1 MSATPPAAN
10 PSPLLE
16 TEALTKYFPIV
27 RSIAEVVGRKP
38 GRAIHAVDG
47 VNLVVNAG
55 ETVGLIGE
63 SGSGKTTLG
72 WVVARLHDPTDGALR
87 FEGKDVFALE
97 GGELRHWRRNV
108 QVVFQDPVGS
118 LDPRLKVWQVVGE
131 PLRAQNQMER
141 WFARNE
147 PKRVVREY
155 RTKVRKE
162 RERLRLEYRPDL
174 KARQFLT
181 TEYEKGVAQRAKARD
196 EARRRLDRDYEVA
209 IARADK
215 MKPAPEDLK
224 RVEAE
229 YRAALERAKKA
240 GMPPKQRQE
249 ILYQFRP
256 DLKERNRLTNEYDAE
271 LARRTKLRTEEEKRL
286 GKEFK
291 VARKAAKKRKLP
303 PEEKKRRY
311 AEYRTFV
318 KVARKAARKP
328 KLPPEEKM
336 RRYEGYRALA
346 KTLPPPPV
354 IPKIPVPP
362 MISNAQI
369 RRRVAEALPLVGLM
383 PAILDQYPH
392 EFSGGGRQRIS
403 LARALIV
410 NPKLIIL
417 DEPTSALDVAVQAQI
432 LNRLVELQRERGIAY
447 ILITHNVA
455 AVRFVADRVAVMYL
469 GQIVELWPVR
479 EVLERPVHPYTKALL
494 AALPVADVRRRR
506 TRYRIGGDIPTL
518 VDPKPGCRFAPRCPF
533 AEDQCQLNDPVL
545 QPRPGAPSHQ
555 VACLRAEQVAGVS
568 PADLLQEGGGAA
580 ATVKAAASGALAAG

>member
-1 MSATPPAAN
+1 VTASPPSDNA
-10 PSPLLE
+10 PPLLE

-38 GRAIHAVDG
+38 ARAIHAVDG
-47 VNLVVNAG
+47 VNLVVRAG

-72 WVVARLHDPTDGALR
+72 WVVARLHEPTEGVLR
-87 FEGKDVFALE
+87 FEGKDVLALE
-97 GGELRHWRRNV
+97 GSELRHWRHNV

-118 LDPRLKVWQVVGE
+118 LDPRLKVWQVIGE
-131 PLRAQNQMER
+131 PLRAQNQLAR
-141 WFARNE
+141 WYARNE
-147 PKRVVREY
+147 PKRVRREY
-155 RTKVRKE
+155 RTMVRKE
-162 RERLRLEYRPDL
+162 RERLWLEYRPDL

-181 TEYEKGVAQRAKARD
+181 TEYEKGVAARAKASD
-196 EARRRLDRDYEVA
+196 ADRRRLDQDHE
-209 IARADK
+209 IALVRADK
-215 MKPAPEDLK
+215 LKPPPADLK

-229 YRAALERAKKA
+229 YRAALQRAKRA
-240 GMPPKQRQE
+240 GLPAQE
-249 ILYQFRP
+249 REQILYQYRP
-256 DLKERNRLTNEYDAE
+256 DLKERKRVSAEYDGE
-271 LARRTKLRTEEEKRL
+271 LARRAKLRAEEEKRIR
-286 GKEFK
+286 KEFR
-291 VARKAAKKRKLP
+291 AALKAANQRKLP
-303 PEEKKRRY
+303 PEEKQRRL
-311 AEYRTFV
+311 ADYRAFV
-318 KVARKAARKP
+318 KN
-328 KLPPEEKM
+328 PPS
-336 RRYEGYRALA
+336 
-346 KTLPPPPV
+346 PPV
-354 IPKIPVPP
+354 VPKIPVPP
-362 MISNAQI
+362 TISNAQV

-410 NPKLIIL
+410 DPKLIIL

-432 LNRLVELQRERGIAY
+432 LNRLIELQRERKIAY

-469 GQIVELWPVR
+469 GQIVELGPVR

-533 AEDQCQLNDPVL
+533 VEERCRAVDPEL
-545 QPRPGAPSHQ
+545 QPRPGAPQHL
-555 VACLRAEQVAGVS
+555 VACLRAEAVASVS
-568 PADLLQEGGGAA
+568 PAELLQEGGPPPLASSTGEA
-580 ATVKAAASGALAAG
+580 VAASSPAAS